1 MKKLFSHR
9 IFVVVLLGIA
19 GALAFVAGPVWA
31 DAEADFA
38 IESVGPTYL
47 SPGSFGMIEE
57 ITVSDGDVDGMPLN
71 VERVCVAKT
80 AGSTLRDSD
89 IAELRLYR
97 DNGDGEFLG
106 FGEDADDLLGVV
118 FQPVLDPDVDYPG
131 RDDDCLGVRFGI
143 KDHLLFSVPVAEDVT
158 LFVVITLSPA
168 AERGDTLQLAITMFA
183 GDSLIGAAADG
194 HSSCWELGVGSD
206 DYCNLTKVSP
216 NVLNVLGPL
225 PNNDL
230 GAFVIDES
238 MRLAQEAKAGSTVV
252 LQQFAIEKRFEGIE
266 DYTVRIDRI
275 TVVAEA
281 FRNSEFNMSVLRG
294 VKKLKLYREAG
305 WTGPGWQPNDALL
318 AEIVN
323 PFIHPRPPVG
333 PCTLGP
339 IACNLNPPDVR
350 DFATF
355 GAQRR
360 ALIQLP
366 SGAPAA
372 RLYVVA
378 ELGSEFQDG
387 DIIRMGVEVTAA
399 CTGAG
404 GSDSQC
410 DFYDEGL
417 LGVLP
422 PKVVWANSFLTVR
435 VDPPLLIV
443 GDASLASSTK
453 VRIRVENVAVPG
465 LKTLSGIFSCDS
477 DVVRVKFDARG
488 NPRVRALGPYNIESF
503 NPVPSEDI
511 SIPELPDICLP
522 GQRLCPCEWEFV
534 LELKAGRKPL
544 IGAGDI
550 LEIEVEA
557 VETAEVGAE
566 SPLVVEIDQALD
578 YYGDPLPDFDVEEG
592 TARIQITSGDLNGDG
607 KINRRDIRLL
617 SRFLA
622 GRTAFTLLQ
631 TRAADIAPPF
641 CTIEVDP
648 EGNVIIDGEAITNPK
663 RIVIGDLPEIPGND
677 PDGDDLDNP
686 CIDLEDLR
694 DLKRASV
701 GLITLN
707 TQLEALGAS
716 LELSVSSTVLSRAR
730 PLEFHAQ
737 GANVAEIEVAI
748 FNLAGGRLAMRR
760 SAGNTLVFW
769 GTSDAGEP
777 LANGIYLYT
786 MTVRDKDGHVLRTQI
801 GKFVVLR

>member
-1 MKKLFSHR
+1 MKKLFSR
-9 IFVVVLLGIA
+9 KVFVAVLLSIA
-19 GALAFVAGPVWA
+19 GALAFVSGPAWA
-31 DAEADFA
+31 DAEADFT
-38 IESVGPTYL
+38 IETVGPTYL

-71 VERVCVAKT
+71 VERVCVFKT

-89 IAELRLYR
+89 IVELRLYR

-131 RDDDCLGVRFGI
+131 RDDDCPGVRFGI
-143 KDHLLFSVPVAEDVT
+143 RGHLLFSVPVGEDVT

-168 AERGDTLQLAITMFA
+168 AQRGDTLQLAITMFA
-183 GDSLIGAAADG
+183 GDSLIGAAGDG
-194 HSSCWELGVGSD
+194 ESSCWLSGVGSD
-206 DYCNLTKVSP
+206 DYCNLTKTSP
-216 NVLNVLGPL
+216 NVLNVLGPE
-225 PNNDL
+225 PNNDS

-238 MRLAQEAKAGSTVV
+238 MRLAQEAKAGSTAV
-252 LQQFAIEKRFEGIE
+252 LQQFAIEKRFEGI
-266 DYTVRIDRI
+266 DYTLRIDRI

-281 FRNSEFNMSVLRG
+281 FRNDEFNMSVLRG

-350 DFATF
+350 DYATF

-366 SGAPAA
+366 SGVPAA

-387 DIIRMGVEVTAA
+387 DIIRIGVEVTAA

-404 GSDSQC
+404 GLDSQC
-410 DFYDEGL
+410 DLYDEDL

-422 PKVVWANSFLTVR
+422 PKVAWANSFLTVR

-443 GDASLASSTK
+443 GDAPLASSTK
-453 VRIRVENVAVPG
+453 VRVRAENVAVPG
-465 LKTLSGIFSCDS
+465 LKTLNGTFSYDPE
-477 DVVRVKFDARG
+477 VLRVKLDARG
-488 NPRVRALGPYNIESF
+488 NPRVRALGPYSVEFES
-503 NPVPSEDI
+503 VSE
-511 SIPELPDICLP
+511 
-522 GQRLCPCEWEFV
+522 GEWEFV

-566 SPLVVEIDQALD
+566 SPLVVEIEQALD
-578 YYGDPLPDFDVEEG
+578 YYGDPLPDFDVQEG
-592 TARIQITSGDLNGDG
+592 TARIQITAGDLNGDG
-607 KINRRDIRLL
+607 KINRKDIRLL

-631 TRAADIAPPF
+631 LRAADIAPPF
-641 CTIEVDP
+641 CDIEVDP
-648 EGNVIIDGEAITNPK
+648 EGRVLIDSEELNPK

-677 PDGDDLDNP
+677 PDGDELDNP

-701 GLITLN
+701 GLITLG
-707 TQLEALGAS
+707 TRLEALGAS

-730 PLEFHAQ
+730 PLEFRAQ
-737 GANVAEIEVAI
+737 GANVAEIEVAV
-748 FNLAGGRLAMRR
+748 FSLAGGRLVVRR
-760 SAGNTLVFW
+760 SAGHSLVFW
-769 GTSDAGEP
+769 GTNDAGEP
-777 LANGIYLYT
+777 LANGVYLYA

>member
-1 MKKLFSHR
+1 MKKLFSR
-9 IFVVVLLGIA
+9 KVFVVVLLGIA
-19 GALAFVAGPVWA
+19 GALAFVSQLARA
-31 DAEADFA
+31 DAEADFT
-38 IESVGPTYL
+38 IEPVGPTYL
-47 SPGSFGMIEE
+47 SPGGFGMIEE
-57 ITVSDGDVDGMPLN
+57 IIVSDGDVDGMPLN
-71 VERVCVAKT
+71 VERVCVFKT

-89 IAELRLYR
+89 IVELRLYR
-97 DNGDGEFLG
+97 DNGDGEFHG

-118 FQPVLDPDVDYPG
+118 FQPVLDPDIDYPG
-131 RDDDCLGVRFGI
+131 RDEDCPGVRFGVR
-143 KDHLLFSVPVAEDVT
+143 DHLLFSVPVAEDVT
-158 LFVVITLSPA
+158 LFVVITLSTA
-168 AERGDTLQLAITMFA
+168 AQRGATLQLAITMFA
-183 GDSLIGAAADG
+183 GDSLTGAAADG
-194 HSSCWELGVGSD
+194 QSSCWMSGVGAD
-206 DYCNLTKVSP
+206 DYCSLTKTSP
-216 NVLNVLGPL
+216 NVLNVLGPE

-238 MRLAQEAKAGSTVV
+238 MKLAQEAKAGSTAV
-252 LQQFAIEKRFEGIE
+252 LQQFAIEKRFEGID

-281 FRNSEFNMSVLRG
+281 FRNDEFNMSVLRG

-305 WTGPGWQPNDALL
+305 WTRPGWQPNDTLL

-350 DFATF
+350 DYATF

-366 SGAPAA
+366 PGAPAA

-387 DIIRMGVEVTAA
+387 DIIRIGVEVTAA

-404 GSDSQC
+404 GLDSQC

-435 VDPPLLIV
+435 VDPPLLII
-443 GDASLASSTK
+443 GDALLASGTK
-453 VRIRVENVAVPG
+453 VRVRVENVAVPG
-465 LKTLSGIFSCDS
+465 LKTLQGTFSYDPE
-477 DVVRVKFDARG
+477 VLRVKLDARG
-488 NPRVRALGPYNIESF
+488 KPRVRALGPYSVEFES
-503 NPVPSEDI
+503 VLE
-511 SIPELPDICLP
+511 
-522 GQRLCPCEWEFV
+522 GEWEFV

-566 SPLVVEIDQALD
+566 SPLVIEIDQALD
-578 YYGDPLPDFDVEEG
+578 YNDDPLPDFDVQEG
-592 TARIQITSGDLNGDG
+592 TARIQITSGDLNGDS

-622 GRTAFTLLQ
+622 GRMAFSLLQ
-631 TRAADIAPPF
+631 LRAADIAPPF
-641 CTIEVDP
+641 CMIEVDP
-648 EGNVIIDGEAITNPK
+648 EVIIDGGEIPNPK
-663 RIVIGDLPEIPGND
+663 RIVIGDLPEVPGYD
-677 PDGDDLDNP
+677 PDGDEVDNP
-686 CIDLEDLR
+686 CISVEDLR

-707 TQLEALGAS
+707 TRLEALGTS

-730 PLEFHAQ
+730 PLEFRAQ
-737 GANVAEIEVAI
+737 GAHVAEIEVAV
-748 FNLAGGRLAMRR
+748 FSLAGGRLMARR
-760 SAGNTLVFW
+760 SAGNSLVLW
-769 GTSDAGEP
+769 GTNNAGEP
-777 LANGIYLYT
+777 LANGVYLYM
-786 MTVRDKDGHVLRTQI
+786 MTVRDKDGHILRTQM

>member
-1 MKKLFSHR
+1 MKKLFSR
-9 IFVVVLLGIA
+9 KVFMVVLLGIA
-19 GALAFVAGPVWA
+19 GALTFVSGPAWA
-31 DAEADFA
+31 DAEADFT
-38 IESVGPTYL
+38 IEPVGPTYL

-71 VERVCVAKT
+71 VERVCVFKT

-89 IAELRLYR
+89 IVELRLYR
-97 DNGDGEFLG
+97 DNGDGEFNG

-131 RDDDCLGVRFGI
+131 RDDDCPGVRFGI
-143 KDHLLFSVPVAEDVT
+143 ADHLLFSVPVAEDVT
-158 LFVVITLSPA
+158 LFVVITLSTA
-168 AERGDTLQLAITMFA
+168 AQRGDTLQLAITMFA
-183 GDSLIGAAADG
+183 GDSLIGAAGDG
-194 HSSCWELGVGSD
+194 HSSCWELVGVGSD
-206 DYCNLTKVSP
+206 DHCNLTKTSP

-238 MRLAQEAKAGSTVV
+238 MKLAQEATAGSTTV
-252 LQQFAIEKRFEGIE
+252 LQQFAIEKRFEGI
-266 DYTVRIDRI
+266 DDNTVRIDRI

-281 FRNSEFNMSVLRG
+281 LRNGEFNMSVLRG

-366 SGAPAA
+366 EGVPAA

-387 DIIRMGVEVTAA
+387 DIIRIGVEVTAA

-404 GSDSQC
+404 GNDSQC
-410 DFYDEGL
+410 DFYEEGL

-435 VDPPLLIV
+435 VDPPLLII
-443 GDASLASSTK
+443 GNALLASSTK
-453 VRIRVENVAVPG
+453 VRVRVENVAVPG
-465 LKTLSGIFSCDS
+465 LKTLNGTFSYDPE
-477 DVVRVKFDARG
+477 VLRVKLDARG
-488 NPRVRALGPYNIESF
+488 NPRVRALGPYSVEFES
-503 NPVPSEDI
+503 VSE
-511 SIPELPDICLP
+511 
-522 GQRLCPCEWEFV
+522 GEWEFV
-534 LELKAGRKPL
+534 LELKEGRKPL

-566 SPLVVEIDQALD
+566 SPLVIEIDQALD
-578 YYGDPLPDFDVEEG
+578 YYGDPLPDFDAQEG
-592 TARIQITSGDLNGDG
+592 TARIQITSGDLNGDS

-622 GRTAFTLLQ
+622 GRMAFTLLQ
-631 TRAADIAPPF
+631 LRAADIAPPF
-641 CTIEVDP
+641 CMIEVDP
-648 EGNVIIDGEAITNPK
+648 EGRVLIDSEELDPR
-663 RIVIGDLPEIPGND
+663 RIVIRDLPEIPGND
-677 PDGDDLDNP
+677 PDGDELDNP
-686 CIDLEDLR
+686 CIDVEDLR

-707 TQLEALGAS
+707 TRLETLGTG
-716 LELSVSSTVLSRAR
+716 LELSVSSAVLGRAR
-730 PLEFHAQ
+730 PLEFRAQ
-737 GANVAEIEVAI
+737 GANVAELEVAV
-748 FNLAGGRLAMRR
+748 FSLAGGRLVVRR
-760 SAGNTLVFW
+760 SAGTSLVFW
-769 GTSDAGEP
+769 GTNDAGEP
-777 LANGIYLYT
+777 LANGVYLYT
-786 MTVRDKDGHVLRTQI
+786 MTVRDTNGHILRTQM

>member
-1 MKKLFSHR
+1 MKKLFSR
-9 IFVVVLLGIA
+9 KIFVAVLFGIA
-19 GALAFVAGPVWA
+19 GALAFVSGPAWA
-31 DAEADFA
+31 DAEADFT
-38 IESVGPTYL
+38 IETVSPTYL

-57 ITVSDGDVDGMPLN
+57 ITVSDGEVDGMPLN

-89 IAELRLYR
+89 IVELRLYR

-106 FGEDADDLLGVV
+106 FGEEADDLLGVV

-131 RDDDCLGVRFGI
+131 RDDDCPGVRFGI
-143 KDHLLFSVPVAEDVT
+143 KGHLLFSVPPTEDVT

-168 AERGDTLQLAITMFA
+168 AQRGDTLQLAITMFA
-183 GDSLIGAAADG
+183 GDSLIGAETPG
-194 HSSCWELGVGSD
+194 FSSCWIGGVGAD
-206 DYCNLTKVSP
+206 EGYCSLTKTSP
-216 NVLNVLGPL
+216 NVLNVLGPE
-225 PNNDL
+225 PDNDS

-238 MRLAQEAKAGSTVV
+238 MRLAQEAPAGSTTV
-252 LQQFAIEKRFEGIE
+252 LQQFAIEKRFEGGI
-266 DYTVRIDRI
+266 DSTLRVDRI

-281 FRNSEFNMSVLRG
+281 FRNGEFNMSVLRG

-305 WTGPGWQPNDALL
+305 WTGPGWQPHDALL

-366 SGAPAA
+366 SGVPAA

-387 DIIRMGVEVTAA
+387 DIIRIGVEVTAA

-404 GSDSQC
+404 GIDSQC
-410 DFYDEGL
+410 DLNDEDL

-443 GDASLASSTK
+443 GNALLASSTK
-453 VRIRVENVAVPG
+453 VRVRVENVAVPG
-465 LKTLSGIFSCDS
+465 LKVLNGTFSYDPE
-477 DVVRVKFDARG
+477 VVRVKLDARG
-488 NPRVRALGPYNIESF
+488 NPRVRALGPYGVAF
-503 NPVPSEDI
+503 DPVS
-511 SIPELPDICLP
+511 P
-522 GQRLCPCEWEFV
+522 GEWEFT
-534 LELKAGRKPL
+534 LGLKDGRKPL

-550 LEIEVEA
+550 LEIEVEP

-566 SPLVVEIDQALD
+566 SPLVIEIEQALD
-578 YYGDPLPDFDVEEG
+578 INGDPLPDFDVQEG
-592 TARIQITSGDLNGDG
+592 TARIRITSGDLNIDG
-607 KINRRDIRLL
+607 KINRKDIRLL

-631 TRAADIAPPF
+631 LRAADIAPPF
-641 CTIEVDP
+641 CMIEVDP
-648 EGNVIIDGEAITNPK
+648 EGTVFIDGEMISKPT
-663 RIVIGDLPEIPGND
+663 RIVIGDLPGVPGND
-677 PDGDDLDNP
+677 PDGDGIDNP

-701 GLITLN
+701 GLITLS
-707 TQLEALGAS
+707 TQVEALGAS
-716 LELSVSSTVLSRAR
+716 LELSVSSTVLSRAK
-730 PLEFHAQ
+730 PLEFRAQ
-737 GANVAEIEVAI
+737 GANVAEIEVAV
-748 FNLAGGRLAMRR
+748 FSLAGGRIVARR

-769 GTSDAGEP
+769 GLNDAGTP
-777 LANGIYLYT
+777 LANGVYLYT

-801 GKFVVLR
+801 GKFIVLR